1 VIGIDFVVLGKAA
14 REEKPSEGAFKNPP
28 AGQDF
33 EGVSMEVAAL
43 YNLDSQAAIR
53 NELLRSSEKLL
64 AEVCGI
70 NHKPRR

>member
-1 VIGIDFVVLGKAA
+1 VIGLDFVVLGKAS
-14 REEKPSEGAFKNPP
+14 REGKSSEGAFKNPP